1 MDMNQAAVFLGGS
14 ILIMLG
20 FVVVI
25 IGLVTINNI
34 LHKYWKP
41 VKIFHP
47 DSWKAFNPPVE
58 SVQETNAVEDKK
70 SDWLKRNR

>member
-47 DSWKAFNPPVE
+47 DSWKAFNPPIE
-58 SVQETNAVEDKK
+58 NVQETNAVEDKK
-70 SDWLKRNR
+70 GDWFKRNR

>member
-20 FVVVI
+20 FVIVVVGI
-25 IGLVTINNI
+25 VVINNI
-34 LHKYWKP
+34 IYRYWKP

-47 DSWKAFNPPVE
+47 DSWRAFNPPSTE
-58 SVQETNAVEDKK
+58 INPENKK
-70 SDWLKRNR
+70 